1 VIAAVRDLS
10 RWTGQTPANIGRGVA
25 FTYSFGTPVAEVV
38 EVVEENGTVRI
49 NKVWIACDVGTALNP
64 DTIKAQMISG
74 AIYGLSAAVM
84 GEITFTDGAVDQ
96 GSFPDYDALR
106 MHNTPAFE
114 VQVLETGPHL
124 TGVGEPGTPPS
135 MPALAN
141 ALFDLTGRRATRLP
155 LIRDFDLLL

>member
-1 VIAAVRDLS
+1 M
-10 RWTGQTPANIGRGVA
+10 IG
-25 FTYSFGTPVAEVV
+25 
-38 EVVEENGTVRI
+38 
-49 NKVWIACDVGTALNP
+49 
-64 DTIKAQMISG
+64 G
-74 AIYGLSAAVM
+74 AIFGLSAAVM
-84 GEITFTDGAVDQ
+84 GEITFTDGIADQ

-155 LIRDFDLLL
+155 LILDFDLEL